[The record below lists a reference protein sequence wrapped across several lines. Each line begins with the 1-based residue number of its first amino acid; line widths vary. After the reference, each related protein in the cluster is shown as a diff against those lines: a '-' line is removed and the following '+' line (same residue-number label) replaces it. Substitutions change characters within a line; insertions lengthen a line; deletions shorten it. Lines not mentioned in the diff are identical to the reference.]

1 MCWSGQASAMLAT
14 LGTATTVY
22 AAWKGEPKA
31 LWVTLGY
38 FTLMEW
44 LQAFT
49 YSVIGQCFAPANQIA
64 TLFGYLHVAFQPFF
78 INALCLHF
86 VPKRVADKAAPW
98 AYSVCFL
105 SVIFMLFQLFPFA
118 WAGHCD
124 PQSALCGAELCSV
137 HGNWHIA
144 WEVPVNGLGNS
155 FTGWPVHGF
164 PTYVLAAFIV
174 PLLYGSWKMVLYHLA
189 MGPWLSHALTNN
201 LNEWP
206 AVWCLLSIGI
216 LVIAVKTP
224 IRQYIYVNKWWL
236 WRKEPDRMAARGAR
250 RQPNPSNL
258 AEVLPVH
265 RTE

>member
-14 LGTATTVY
+14 LGTATTLY

-31 LWVTLGY
+31 LWVTLAY

-49 YSVIGQCFAPANQIA
+49 YSVIGQCFAPSNQIA
-64 TLFGYLHVAFQPFF
+64 TLLGYLHVTFQPFF

-98 AYSVCFL
+98 AYSVCFF
-105 SVIFMLFQLFPFA
+105 SVIVMIFQLFPFA

-124 PQSALCGAELCSV
+124 PRSALCGTQLCSV

-155 FTGWPVHGF
+155 FTGWPIHGF

-174 PLLYGSWKMVLYHLA
+174 PLIYGSWKMVLYHLA
-189 MGPWLSHALTNN
+189 LGPWLSHVLTNN

-216 LVIAVKTP
+216 LVLAVKTP
-224 IRQYIYVNKWWL
+224 IRRYIYVDKWWL
-236 WRKEPDRMAARGAR
+236 WRKNPDRMAAQDKPPAAE
-250 RQPNPSNL
+250 PSAASL
-258 AEVLPVH
+258 EVSPL
-265 RTE
+265 RE